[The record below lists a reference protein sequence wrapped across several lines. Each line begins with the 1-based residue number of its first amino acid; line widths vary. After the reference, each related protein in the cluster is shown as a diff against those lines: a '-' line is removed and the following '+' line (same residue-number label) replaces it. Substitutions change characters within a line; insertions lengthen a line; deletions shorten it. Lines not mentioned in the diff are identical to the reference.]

1 MAVTSIAITAV
12 QLYFPVTVMYMTP
25 IYLLELYRSAMP
37 LSLGEVVVDDDL
49 TAPSST
55 FDRNEQ
61 AQAHD
66 DVLQFAFLVQQVIP
80 SRKLA

>member
-1 MAVTSIAITAV
+1 MSVTSIAITAV
-12 QLYFPVTVMYMTP
+12 QLYLLVTVMYMTP

-37 LSLGEVVVDDDL
+37 LSLCEVVVDEDL

-55 FDRNEQ
+55 FDTDEQ

-66 DVLQFAFLVQQVIP
+66 SPLQFAFLVQQVMP

>member
-1 MAVTSIAITAV
+1 
-12 QLYFPVTVMYMTP
+12 MYMTP

-37 LSLGEVVVDDDL
+37 LSLGGEVVVDDDL

-66 DVLQFAFLVQQVIP
+66 DLLQFAFLVQQVMP